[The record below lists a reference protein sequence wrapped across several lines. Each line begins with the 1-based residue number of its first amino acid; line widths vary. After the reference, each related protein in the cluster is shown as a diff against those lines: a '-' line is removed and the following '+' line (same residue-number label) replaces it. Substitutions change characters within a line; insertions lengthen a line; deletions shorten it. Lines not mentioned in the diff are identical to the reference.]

1 MRQASSDPDL
11 ILFCQNIK
19 QDGVKADHKKL
30 VHESVKEWA
39 ILKVNVL
46 ERQINR
52 NNNKIEINNIGFADP
67 DPGFLSGWGGGGMDQ
82 IFMILPEQIHTKD
95 KEDEEAEEE
104 DIPEHGQGVQQQ
116 HHQDPHTYK
125 RGHTA

>member
-1 MRQASSDPDL
+1 
-11 ILFCQNIK
+11 
-19 QDGVKADHKKL
+19 
-30 VHESVKEWA
+30 
-39 ILKVNVL
+39 
-46 ERQINR
+46 
-52 NNNKIEINNIGFADP
+52 
-67 DPGFLSGWGGGGMDQ
+67 MDQ
-82 IFMILPEQIHTKD
+82 IFMIPPEQIHTKD

>member
-1 MRQASSDPDL
+1 M
-11 ILFCQNIK
+11 
-19 QDGVKADHKKL
+19 
-30 VHESVKEWA
+30 
-39 ILKVNVL
+39 
-46 ERQINR
+46 QIR
-52 NNNKIEINNIGFADP
+52 IRD
-67 DPGFLSGWGGGGMDQ
+67 FLAVGEGGGMDQ